1 VSRLGDNHGV
11 STREATSRRQPCAV
25 HGDRQ
30 AVETCAAC
38 GRLVCLDCAIP
49 FRGRV
54 LCAEDA
60 ARELGDPSPP
70 PAQPDRRPRRLE
82 LAGAALLGAAVLAT
96 VPPWDNF
103 GSLTGVLSAWRPEP
117 EIWPLI
123 ASAGALVGA
132 VLAAWLA
139 FRVRAPGTAWTA
151 AWAGAALL
159 STLASARVIF
169 GAPDFV
175 DHTAAPYVTLAGSAA
190 GAVLGALRLR
200 TVSTRP

>member
-1 VSRLGDNHGV
+1 VSRLGDNRGV
-11 STREATSRRQPCAV
+11 STREATSRRQPCSV

-49 FRGRV
+49 FRGRI
-54 LCAEDA
+54 LCSEDA
-60 ARELGDPSPP
+60 ARELGDPTPP
-70 PAQPDRRPRRLE
+70 PAPTDRRPRRLE
-82 LAGAALLGAAVLAT
+82 LAAALLLGAAVLAT
-96 VPPWDNF
+96 IPPWDNF

-117 EIWPLI
+117 DIWPLI

-132 VLAAWLA
+132 ILAAWLA
-139 FRVRAPGTAWTA
+139 FRGRAPGPAWTA

-159 STLASARVIF
+159 TTLASARVIF

-175 DHTAAPYVTLAGSAA
+175 DHSMAPYVTLVGSAA
-190 GAVLGALRLR
+190 GTVLGAYRLR
-200 TVSTRP
+200 RAATRP

>member
-25 HGDRQ
+25 HGDRL
-30 AVETCAAC
+30 AVETCAVC

-49 FRGRV
+49 FRGRI

-60 ARELGDPSPP
+60 ARELGDPTPSPV
-70 PAQPDRRPRRLE
+70 PADSRPRRLE
-82 LAGAALLGAAVLAT
+82 LIAAILLGVAVLAT
-96 VPPWDNF
+96 IPPWDNF

-117 EIWPLI
+117 EIWPLM

-132 VLAAWLA
+132 VLAAWLS
-139 FRVRAPGTAWTA
+139 FRGSAPG
-151 AWAGAALL
+151 WAGTASWAASALL
-159 STLASARVIF
+159 STVASARVIF

-175 DHTAAPYVTLAGSAA
+175 DHTVAPYITLTGVVAA
-190 GAVLGALRLR
+190 AVLGLLRLR
-200 TVSTRP
+200 RLSAR